1 MISDRRL
8 VAAAAGALCMLV
20 GSACAAVLPAA
31 DVGEPPFAE
40 CKADT
45 YAFVGEA
52 TLAGLG
58 LGKMWPEQ
66 SSARAEIWITAEVVD
81 PEPIPGQPPMEPA
94 RMICME
100 LDDGSGMAGPIDAD
114 WQPPSLAGDIATSVG
129 SGPVVGGAI
138 VIGLALLV
146 GLVSF
151 FAFRGGPDR
160 EQPVD

>member
-1 MISDRRL
+1 MGARRY
-8 VAAAAGALCMLV
+8 VAAAAGAVCMLV

-52 TLAGLG
+52 TLAALG
-58 LGKMWPEQ
+58 LGEMWPEERGT
-66 SSARAEIWITAEVVD
+66 RAEIWITAEAID
-81 PEPIPGQPPMEPA
+81 PQPIPGQVPMEPQ

-100 LDDGSGMAGPIDAD
+100 LDDGSGMAGPIADD
-114 WQPPSLAGDIATSVG
+114 WQPPSIADDLATSVG

-138 VIGLALLV
+138 VIGLALLI

-160 EQPVD
+160 EQLVD

>member
-1 MISDRRL
+1 MGARRL
-8 VAAAAGALCMLV
+8 VAGAAGVLCMLA
-20 GSACAAVLPAA
+20 GSACAALPAA
-31 DVGEPPFAE
+31 GVGEPPFPE

-45 YAFVGEA
+45 YSFVGES
-52 TLAGLG
+52 TLAALG
-58 LGKMWPEQ
+58 LGDMWPEQ
-66 SSARAEIWITAEVVD
+66 RSARAEIWVTAEVVD
-81 PEPIPGQPPMEPA
+81 PEPIPGQLPMEPA

-100 LDDGSGMAGPIDAD
+100 LDDGSGMAAPIDAD

-138 VIGLALLV
+138 VIGLALLI

-160 EQPVD
+160 DQPVG